1 MDLHKADFL
10 KNSLN
15 WNISVLQVNNNHQ
28 FVQTISTPICKENSN
43 VTFELQILSWQ
54 LRMNRLFNPLH
65 CTLYA
70 IIYLHLS
77 ILRHIARYPFE
88 QSKTNSLFLSM
99 PGSYTIGTIGISYL
113 SVTDKKSILILFA
126 CSFTGL
132 KLSSGNC
139 RKCIIITVCIITF
152 FLMIIF
158 IRYVQSRYK

>member
-1 MDLHKADFL
+1 
-10 KNSLN
+10 
-15 WNISVLQVNNNHQ
+15 
-28 FVQTISTPICKENSN
+28 
-43 VTFELQILSWQ
+43 
-54 LRMNRLFNPLH
+54 MNRLFNPLY

-99 PGSYTIGTIGISYL
+99 PGSYTIGISYL
-113 SVTDKKSILILFA
+113 SVTHKKSILILFA

-132 KLSSGNC
+132 KLSLGNY

-152 FLMIIF
+152 FLMIIKWFVISTIRPVKTQVILSIHIVVTTKVNF
-158 IRYVQSRYK
+158 ICIMYSNMQSKMKKLVLRYNDIWKSVS